1 MAVVLLSIVNLVL
14 LLLSAT
20 FAFESYREQEPRAPI
35 FGRAGVILHVV
46 LAAAIPLFPSSHPY
60 VAVYFA
66 ILIIITLVLLFPT
79 QANPT
84 ALQGTEGLVEGEVKR
99 FDERDQVF
107 ARNETLNPERE
118 EYRLYYGAHPE
129 LKERDDR
136 RRAVGGD
143 LGEPGAIDNGHPP
156 NVSMLFSAFEMGRIL
171 EPNAINVP
179 EQNSEAVALDPVRAT
194 AIVKGFA
201 RQLGAD
207 LVGICKVDPRW
218 VYSHRGEIHMDNWQ
232 DWGKEIPND
241 LPYAVVIATEMD
253 HKMVITAPHTP
264 SVIES
269 ARNYAKGAH
278 ITTILARWFFHL
290 GYRATAQQEGHYDAL
305 MVPLAVDAGLG
316 QLGRQGYLIAD
327 RHGCRVRLFAVFTDM
342 PLMQDKPLDLG
353 VDEFCRACL
362 KCALACPSGA
372 IPRGEKT
379 VRNGTSRW
387 KLKAETCHD
396 YWARVGTDCCIC
408 MAICP
413 FSRPNRSIHRL
424 AKWIIKHS
432 KIARRVLPHLDNI
445 VYGRRWKRRK
455 APAWVNYQKE

>member
-1 MAVVLLSIVNLVL
+1 MVVLLLSIVNFVL
-14 LLLSAT
+14 LLL
-20 FAFESYREQEPRAPI
+20 FAAFTFESYREQEPRAPK
-35 FGRAGVILHVV
+35 FGWAGIILHAV
-46 LAAAIPLFPSSHPY
+46 LAAVIPFVPSSHPY

-66 ILIIITLVLLFPT
+66 ILIIAALVLLFPT
-79 QANPT
+79 QANPI
-84 ALQGTEGLVEGEVKR
+84 ARLGTEGLVVGAVNR

-107 ARNETLNPERE
+107 ARNETLNPDRE
-118 EYRLYYGAHPE
+118 EYRLYYEAHPG
-129 LKERDDR
+129 LKDRDDR

-143 LGEPGAIDNGHPP
+143 LGEPGSIDKGHPA
-156 NVSMLFSAFEMGRIL
+156 NVSMFFSAFEMGRIL
-171 EPNAINVP
+171 ETNAANVP
-179 EQNSEAVALDPVRAT
+179 EQNSESAQMDPVQAT
-194 AIVKGFA
+194 AVVKGFA

-253 HKMVITAPHTP
+253 HKMVISAPHTP
-264 SVIES
+264 AVVES

-305 MVPLAVDAGLG
+305 MVPLAVEAGLG

-327 RHGCRVRLFAVFTDM
+327 GYGCRVRLFAVFTEM
-342 PLMQDKPLDLG
+342 PLIPDKPMDLG
-353 VDEFCRACL
+353 VEEFCRACL
-362 KCALACPSGA
+362 KCAQACPSGS
-372 IPRGEKT
+372 IPKGEKT
-379 VRNGTSRW
+379 LHNGTSRW
-387 KLKAETCHD
+387 KLSAETCHD

-413 FSRPNRSIHRL
+413 FSRPNRNIHRL
-424 AKWIIKHS
+424 IKRMLKRS
-432 KIARRVLPHLDNI
+432 RFARRVLPYLDNV
-445 VYGRRWKRRK
+445 VYGRRWKPK
-455 APAWVNYQKE
+455 KTAAWVNYRQE